1 MNVKKNLE
9 NRIRGWF
16 PKEPNIPSNKIA
28 AKASNLPK
36 AIRIGVMFAL
46 LMSAGVM
53 FYIPFM
59 GEYAA
64 AALGEVP
71 WNVIG
76 FAFVLLAVLLTAA
89 LYKAEKTKNK
99 QYYMVGGVCC
109 SMALVVVVA
118 VLGQYILSFVLLF
131 ATAIFSAAMLPRM
144 LRISRD
150 ETVESI
156 KSTDASAPLRF
167 KDFFSGAAIA
177 KLERKYGSYKSI
189 LIFAAVGTSMVGA
202 VMLLM
207 TLLGIITLPMAGFYT
222 AVAFV
227 LYIAIYLRFKKD
239 VKEGRIGIT

>member
-1 MNVKKNLE
+1 MSLKRYLFKLF
-9 NRIRGWF
+9 RGWF
-16 PKEPNIPSNKIA
+16 PKEPSIPSSKIE

-64 AALGEVP
+64 ASAGEVP

-76 FAFVLLAVLLTAA
+76 VAFVLLAVLLTAA

-109 SMALVVVVA
+109 SMILVVVVA

-131 ATAIFSAAMLPRM
+131 ATAIISAVMLPSM
-144 LRISRD
+144 LRTSSD
-150 ETVESI
+150 ETVEAI
-156 KSTDASAPLRF
+156 KSTDTSAPLRF
-167 KDFFSGAAIA
+167 KDFFSGAAIV
-177 KLERKYGSYKSI
+177 KLERKYGSYKAV
-189 LIFAAVGTSMVGA
+189 LIFAAVGTSIVGA
-202 VMLLM
+202 LMLLM
-207 TLLGIITLPMAGFYT
+207 TLIEIITLPMAGFYT

-239 VKEGRIGIT
+239 IREGRIAIT